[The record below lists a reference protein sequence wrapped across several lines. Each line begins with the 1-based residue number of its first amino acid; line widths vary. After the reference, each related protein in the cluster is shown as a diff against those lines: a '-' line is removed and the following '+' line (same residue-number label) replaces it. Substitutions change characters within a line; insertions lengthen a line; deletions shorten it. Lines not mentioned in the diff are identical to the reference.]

1 MFYQSEKTVR
11 QTDHVQ
17 QLFRTLLLLLLSAT
31 IASPARLDAKS
42 ASEVYEQASKSV
54 VVVYNLDDK
63 GNRQQLASGV
73 VLPSG
78 EVATNNHVIQ
88 KAARLAVIYNGKAF
102 DAKPHHSDPERDI
115 CILEVSGLNA
125 PKAVIG
131 NTRQLKVG
139 ARVYAIGS
147 PRGLELT
154 LSDGIVSGFRE
165 VTGGHYIQTTAPISS
180 GSSGGGLFDEEGR
193 LVGLPTFY
201 LTEGQQ
207 LNFAVPVEWVL
218 DAPKRQNAIA
228 LKAQNHAAWLNK
240 AVFLEQKNDWLGMLQ
255 VCQLWIKAQPKSC
268 DAWYCSGLAYSR
280 IGNVRN
286 AVSAFQKAV
295 QINPDYSAAWSDL
308 GVAYGLE
315 GMKNEAVDA
324 YKKAIVTN
332 QNNAAAWHNMGL
344 LYQKNGD
351 RAASIESFRQAV
363 RINPNYISA
372 WFNLGL
378 NLKDGGNST
387 GAIEAFMQVVRLN
400 RNNAFA
406 WHNIGIAYREIGDLV
421 KSIEAFQ
428 QALRINPNYDASL
441 VNLAYTFGQ
450 AGKCAEELKTYIM
463 AINTN
468 PDNTDAWVGLGV
480 AYYRSGNMDKAV
492 EAYEQA
498 LHINPNNI
506 QALFNLGRHYASTN
520 NRETVMNLY
529 VRLKDIDAGL
539 AKSYKEKYI
548 L

>member
-1 MFYQSEKTVR
+1 M
-11 QTDHVQ
+11 
-17 QLFRTLLLLLLSAT
+17 LLLLLLSAT
-31 IASPARLDAKS
+31 IASPARLDAKT
-42 ASEVYEQASKSV
+42 ASEVYERASKSV

-88 KAARLAVIYNGKAF
+88 KAARLAVIYNGKIF
-102 DAKPHHSDPERDI
+102 TAKPHHSDPERDI

-125 PKAVIG
+125 PKTVIG
-131 NTRQLKVG
+131 NTKQLKVG

-218 DAPKRQNAIA
+218 DAPKRQNALD

-240 AVFLEQKNDWLGMLQ
+240 TVILEQKNDWLGMLR
-255 VCQLWIKAQPKSC
+255 VCQHWIKAQPKSS

-280 IGNVRN
+280 IGDVRN
-286 AVSAFQKAV
+286 AVSSLQKAV

-308 GVAYGLE
+308 GVAYGLA
-315 GMKNEAVDA
+315 GLKNDAVEA
-324 YKKAIVTN
+324 YKKAIITN

-344 LYQKNGD
+344 LYQKSGD
-351 RAASIESFRQAV
+351 KAASIESFRQAV
-363 RINPNYISA
+363 RINPNFISA
-372 WFNLGL
+372 WFNLGV
-378 NLKDGGNST
+378 NLKDEGNPK
-387 GAIEAFMQVVRLN
+387 GAIEAFMQVIRLN

-406 WHNIGIAYREIGDLV
+406 WHNVGIAYRECGDLI

-428 QALRINPNYDASL
+428 EALRINPNYDASW

-450 AGKCAEELKTYIM
+450 AGRGAEEFNTYNM
-463 AINTN
+463 AINAN
-468 PDNTDAWVGLGV
+468 PDNADAWVGLGV
-480 AYYRSGNMDKAV
+480 AYYRSGEMDKAV
-492 EAYEQA
+492 EAYEKA
-498 LHINPNNI
+498 LLINPNNV
-506 QALFNLGRHYASTN
+506 QALFNLGRHYASMK

-529 VRLKDIDAGL
+529 ARLKDIDDDL
-539 AKSYKEKYI
+539 AKSYMEKYI